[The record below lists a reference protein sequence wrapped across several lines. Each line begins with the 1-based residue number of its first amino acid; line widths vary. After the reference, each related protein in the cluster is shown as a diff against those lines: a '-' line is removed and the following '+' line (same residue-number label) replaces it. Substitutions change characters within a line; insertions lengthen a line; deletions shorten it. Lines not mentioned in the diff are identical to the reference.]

1 MHEIEIIL
9 GLLVVVAALA
19 VVAQRLAIPYPILL
33 VLGGL
38 VLGFIPSLPK
48 VELEPELVFL
58 LFLPPLLTSAAWYT
72 SWRDFRFN
80 LRPILLLAIGL
91 VLATTS
97 AVALVAHTVIS
108 GFTWP
113 TAFVLGAIVSPP
125 DAVAAAAITQ
135 RLNVPRRVVTVLEG
149 ESLINDATGLVA
161 YRFAVAAVVTGMF
174 SIWEVSLQFFVIAIG
189 GVLVGLAMGWLV
201 VWVHRHLEDSLV
213 EITTTILMS
222 FITYLLAENL
232 GVSGVLAV
240 VAVGIYHRRYSP
252 EVLSPTTRL
261 QTIAVW
267 EIIVFLLNGLIF
279 ILIGLQLPTILEE
292 ISEYSTS
299 TLVWYAVLISAVVI
313 GVRLLWVFPAT
324 YIPRMLSR
332 RLRERDPYPSWQP
345 ILLIGWTGMRGVVSL
360 AAALALPL
368 VTSNGTPF
376 PRRDLILFLTFC
388 VILVTLVLQGLTL
401 PMLIRWLKIVDDFSI
416 QREEMEGRLRAAEAA
431 MVRLDELTAPDNLLA
446 APEMVEWLRTQY
458 RDRIRRISACCV
470 AMDRGSF
477 NQLAAFRDLQREVI
491 AVERRT
497 AIRLRNQGVIN
508 DEVLHRIEH
517 DLDLEEARLGG

>member
-1 MHEIEIIL
+1 
-9 GLLVVVAALA
+9 
-19 VVAQRLAIPYPILL
+19 
-33 VLGGL
+33 
-38 VLGFIPSLPK
+38 
-48 VELEPELVFL
+48 
-58 LFLPPLLTSAAWYT
+58 
-72 SWRDFRFN
+72 
-80 LRPILLLAIGL
+80 
-91 VLATTS
+91 
-97 AVALVAHTVIS
+97 
-108 GFTWP
+108 
-113 TAFVLGAIVSPP
+113 
-125 DAVAAAAITQ
+125 
-135 RLNVPRRVVTVLEG
+135 
-149 ESLINDATGLVA
+149 
-161 YRFAVAAVVTGMF
+161 MF

-222 FITYLLAENL
+222 FVTYLLAENL

-240 VAVGIYHRRYSP
+240 VAIGIYHRRYSP

-313 GVRLLWVFPAT
+313 GVRLLWVFPAA

-332 RLRERDPYPSWQP
+332 RVRERDPYPSWQP

-401 PMLIRWLKIVDDFSI
+401 PMLIRWLKIVDDVSI

-477 NQLAAFRDLQREVI
+477 NQLAAFRNLQREVI
-491 AVERRT
+491 AAERKT